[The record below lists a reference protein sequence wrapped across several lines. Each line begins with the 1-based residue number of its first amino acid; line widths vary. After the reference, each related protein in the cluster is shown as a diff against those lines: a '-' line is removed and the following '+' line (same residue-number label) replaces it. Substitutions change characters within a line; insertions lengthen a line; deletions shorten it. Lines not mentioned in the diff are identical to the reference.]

1 MGGFLHP
8 EDLGEAIANA
18 RAAKTEE
25 ERASYTK
32 QASKMII
39 DDYCMMSPIGITS
52 ATLYEKDHV
61 HDSGIFQ
68 IHTIL
73 WTPEACWLSK

>member
-1 MGGFLHP
+1 
-8 EDLGEAIANA
+8 
-18 RAAKTEE
+18 
-25 ERASYTK
+25 
-32 QASKMII
+32 MII

-52 ATLYEKDHV
+52 ATLYQKDYV
-61 HDSGIFQ
+61 HDSGISQ